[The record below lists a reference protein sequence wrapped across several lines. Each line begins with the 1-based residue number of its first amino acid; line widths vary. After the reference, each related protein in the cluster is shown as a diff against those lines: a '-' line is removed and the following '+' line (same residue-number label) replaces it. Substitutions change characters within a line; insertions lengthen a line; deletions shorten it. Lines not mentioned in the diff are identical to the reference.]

1 MKPTRIGWSLLL
13 TVFLLDG
20 ARILG
25 AQNQATPP
33 EPELLTEPELLIK
46 IIDGEKAINNQR
58 KRINREPIVEVQDQN
73 HRPIGGAT
81 VAFLLPDS
89 GPGGTFSGGSQIL
102 IVITDTTGRAVATG
116 FTPNGTAGKFVIN
129 VNASFQGKAAAIAI
143 HQTNLASAATAGGA
157 GAGAGVAAAGLSVGT
172 IAAIAGGAAA
182 AGAIVAAKELT
193 GGGTGGSTSSSL
205 ATISSPG
212 SPVFGPAFRI
222 GLPFTYRQSSLTA
235 VPGSAST
242 EAANSFLKS
251 RVRRVECWFCLTGA
265 EAKTAN
271 AVHATTV
278 LRAIGLGKA
287 LPLERSRSVSSLI
300 SRVAA
305 SRVIRMT
312 GTHVSIGQRSG
323 RDGFQN
329 LSTGFGG
336 KPPGRGRF
344 HN

>member
-33 EPELLTEPELLIK
+33 EPELLIK
-46 IIDGEKAINNQR
+46 IIDGENAINNQR

-89 GPGGTFSGGSQIL
+89 GPGGAFSGGGQGL
-102 IVITDTTGRAVATG
+102 IVITNTTGRAVATG
-116 FTPNGTAGKFVIN
+116 FTPNGTAGRFVIN
-129 VNASFQGKAAAIAI
+129 VNASFQGKAAAIEI
-143 HQTNLASAATAGGA
+143 HQTNLASRATAGGA
-157 GAGAGVAAAGLSVGT
+157 GAGAGGAAAGLSAGT

-182 AGAIVAAKELT
+182 AAGAIVAAKDLT
-193 GGGTGGSTSSSL
+193 GGGKSSSL
-205 ATISSPG
+205 TTISSPG

-222 GLPFTYRQSSLTA
+222 GLPFNYPQSSLTS

-251 RVRRVECWFCLTGA
+251 RAWRVECRFCLTGA
-265 EAKTAN
+265 EAKTAS
-271 AVHATTV
+271 AVHATTG

-300 SRVAA
+300 SRVTAA
-305 SRVIRMT
+305 RVIRMT
-312 GTHVSIGQRSG
+312 GTHISIGQRSG
-323 RDGFQN
+323 RDAFQN
-329 LSTGFGG
+329 LPTRLGG
-336 KPPGRGRF
+336 KPPGTGRF

>member
-1 MKPTRIGWSLLL
+1 VKPTRIRWSLLL

-20 ARILG
+20 ARMLV

-33 EPELLTEPELLIK
+33 EPELVIK
-46 IIDGEKAINNQR
+46 IIDGEEAINNQR
-58 KRINREPIVEVQDQN
+58 ERINREPIVEVQDQN

-89 GPGGTFSGGSQIL
+89 GPGGSFSGGSQAL
-102 IVITDTTGRAVATG
+102 IVITNTTGRAVATG
-116 FTPNGTAGKFVIN
+116 FTPNGTAGRFVIN
-129 VNASFQGKAAAIAI
+129 VNASFQGKAADIAI

-157 GAGAGVAAAGLSVGT
+157 GAGASGAAAGLSAGT

-182 AGAIVAAKELT
+182 AAGAIVAAKDLT
-193 GGGTGGSTSSSL
+193 GGGTGGGKSSSL

-222 GLPFTYRQSSLTA
+222 GLPFNYPQSSLTA

-251 RVRRVECWFCLTGA
+251 GAWRVECRFCLTGA
-265 EAKTAN
+265 EAKTAS
-271 AVHATTV
+271 AVHATTG

-300 SRVAA
+300 SRVTAA
-305 SRVIRMT
+305 RVIRMT
-312 GTHVSIGQRSG
+312 AKHITIGQRSG
-323 RDGFQN
+323 RDAFQN
-329 LSTGFGG
+329 LPTRLGG
-336 KPPGRGRF
+336 KPPGTGRF

>member
-20 ARILG
+20 TRILG

-33 EPELLTEPELLIK
+33 EPEEPELLIK

-58 KRINREPIVEVQDQN
+58 KRINREPIVEVQDLN

-116 FTPNGTAGKFVIN
+116 FTPNGTAGRFVIN

-157 GAGAGVAAAGLSVGT
+157 AGVAAAGLSAGT

-182 AGAIVAAKELT
+182 AAGAIVAAKVLT
-193 GGGTGGSTSSSL
+193 GGGTGGGKSSSS

-222 GLPFTYRQSSLTA
+222 GIAFNYPH
-235 VPGSAST
+235 
-242 EAANSFLKS
+242 
-251 RVRRVECWFCLTGA
+251 RR
-265 EAKTAN
+265 
-271 AVHATTV
+271 
-278 LRAIGLGKA
+278 
-287 LPLERSRSVSSLI
+287 
-300 SRVAA
+300 
-305 SRVIRMT
+305 
-312 GTHVSIGQRSG
+312 
-323 RDGFQN
+323 
-329 LSTGFGG
+329 
-336 KPPGRGRF
+336 
-344 HN
+344 